1 MKWPLSICH
10 LKHGGQFHYELP
22 QSLDFL
28 RVACSP
34 PCHSGACRTPD
45 GTTAPAICLR
55 NRQRIKEAVR
65 YASYPAY
72 HPTHPWLEWS
82 HHNISQH
89 TQINQDVQLCAWFC
103 RITWMYI
110 YICIYIYVYIYIYI
124 WLYEWWNSHALTGAI
139 LILQRHI
146 LKSVVNNW
154 SVIPTTFS
162 HKVGLRHRHQ
172 FPGKKS
178 SPSNVCCFIHLLDYM
193 KSEYVLIYHYNN
205 YQ

>member
-110 YICIYIYVYIYIYI
+110 YMYIYIVYIYIYI
-124 WLYEWWNSHALTGAI
+124 Y
-139 LILQRHI
+139 
-146 LKSVVNNW
+146 
-154 SVIPTTFS
+154 
-162 HKVGLRHRHQ
+162 
-172 FPGKKS
+172 
-178 SPSNVCCFIHLLDYM
+178 DYM
-193 KSEYVLIYHYNN
+193 SDEIPMPWLVPSSFCKGTSSSLWSTIDQWFPLPFHIRWASDTAINFQEKKVPRVMFVASYIFLTIWSQNMS
-205 YQ
+205 